1 MKKLIYKTQQKI
13 YAIWRKAKQHISSF
27 VCGQFK
33 KRQTSNNPKLTE
45 LMNEELTFKQ
55 LKDREFGLN
64 KQRLELTAKR
74 SSMNLSKRWYK
85 EEYNQEEYDKLSDE
99 ICQIDDLL
107 IGIKSKIR
115 QVGFEYEYI
124 LQERLDG
131 EIQLWNSTRTIIL
144 EKSYQMP
151 LKNNDLIEFIISI
164 DKKKDDE
171 LLSVRKIM
179 KQ

>member
-1 MKKLIYKTQQKI
+1 MRWADSELLRNPALRLYMT
-13 YAIWRKAKQHISSF
+13 
-27 VCGQFK
+27 VGGQFK

-55 LKDREFGLN
+55 LKDREFELN

-99 ICQIDDLL
+99 IYQIDDLL

-124 LQERLDG
+124 LQERLPTIDG